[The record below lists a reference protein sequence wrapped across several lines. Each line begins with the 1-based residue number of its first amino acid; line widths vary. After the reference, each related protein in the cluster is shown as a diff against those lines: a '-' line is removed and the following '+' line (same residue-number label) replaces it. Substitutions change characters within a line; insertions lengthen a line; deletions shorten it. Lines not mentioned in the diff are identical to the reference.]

1 MIHKYKFFLLLMT
14 FLSIF
19 ILQIVD
25 ASNLPLKDVVI
36 TVDPGHGGRDP
47 GTRHQNILEK
57 DLNLEIS
64 KILRDTLLEQGA
76 TVHMI
81 REEDEDLS
89 SKWDSG
95 KKRGDLYRRILLI
108 QKVKSDL
115 YLSIH
120 LNWYNNSYHQGAE
133 VLYNSINPNNKILGE
148 KIMESF
154 TKKTYTKRRLI
165 TTDLYLYRNTRVPG
179 VLIECGF
186 LSNPNERYLLQT
198 EKYQKKVAKVITDG
212 VIEYIKEIKKD
223 TKVSKR
229 TA

>member
-1 MIHKYKFFLLLMT
+1 MIHKYKYFLLLMT
-14 FLSIF
+14 FFAI
-19 ILQIVD
+19 ITIQIVD
-25 ASNLPLKDVVI
+25 ANRLPLKQIVI

-47 GTRHQNILEK
+47 GTRYQNILEK

-64 KILRDTLLEQGA
+64 KVLRNTLIEQGA
-76 TVHMI
+76 IVYLI
-81 REEDEDLS
+81 RNEDEDLS

-95 KKRGDLYRRILLI
+95 KKRGDLYRRILFI

-120 LNWYNNSYHQGAE
+120 LNWYNNAYHQGAE

-148 KIMESF
+148 KIMENF
-154 TKKTYTKRRLI
+154 RKDTYTKRKLI

-198 EKYQKKVAKVITDG
+198 EKYQKKVAKVITNG

-223 TKVSKR
+223 TEVS
-229 TA
+229 

>member
-1 MIHKYKFFLLLMT
+1 MGIT
-14 FLSIF
+14 G
-19 ILQIVD
+19 
-25 ASNLPLKDVVI
+25 AS
-36 TVDPGHGGRDP
+36 HGGRDP
-47 GTRHQNILEK
+47 GTRYHKILEK
-57 DLNLEIS
+57 DLNLELS
-64 KILRDTLLEQGA
+64 KVLRDTLLKQGA

-95 KKRGDLYRRILLI
+95 KKRGDLYRRILFI

-120 LNWYNNSYHQGAE
+120 LNWFNNSYHQGAE
-133 VLYNSINPNNKILGE
+133 VLYNPINKNNKILGE
-148 KIMESF
+148 RIMESF
-154 TKKTYTKRRLI
+154 KKNTYTKRKLI

-198 EKYQKKVAKVITDG
+198 EKYQKKVAEVITDG
-212 VIEYIKEIKKD
+212 VIEYINEIKKD
-223 TKVSKR
+223 TKVP
-229 TA
+229 